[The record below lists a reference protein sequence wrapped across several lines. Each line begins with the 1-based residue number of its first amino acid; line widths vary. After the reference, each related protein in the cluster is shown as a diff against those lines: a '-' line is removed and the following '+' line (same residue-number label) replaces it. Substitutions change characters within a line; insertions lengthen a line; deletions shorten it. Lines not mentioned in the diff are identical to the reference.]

1 MALARPELP
10 ALAVATVCL
19 FVSAGLGLAVPRAIQ
34 AAIDSLGSGQT
45 PITPELVGLGALGLA
60 VYALASMGRT
70 WLFTLAGERI
80 VRRLRNQ
87 LFGRLV
93 HQPIST
99 FDQQRTGDLLS
110 RLSSDTA
117 AVQTALTVDVSH
129 ALRQLIPAVG
139 GIALLA
145 WMAPRLALVMAVL
158 LPAVGIGT
166 AWYGRRL
173 RRDSRALADAHAEAS
188 SVASEVLGAIRTVRS
203 FAREDWATE
212 RYGRHLDHG
221 YEVARHRARAT
232 GVFVAVSQGV
242 RLGAVALVVL
252 LGVQEVAA
260 GRLGLG
266 ALGAFLLYATMVAFS
281 LGTLATLWGSYMRA
295 MGATERVFAWLDTPE
310 AATGGERP
318 AGVRGALL
326 LDGVDFAYPSRS
338 DRPALRGVH
347 LHVRAGECVAL
358 VGASGSGKST
368 VAALVS
374 RLYDPDRGG
383 LSLDDRPF
391 TDLDPSWL
399 REQVGVVSQ
408 EPVLF
413 GASIAANLRLGRPD
427 ATDDELIAAAQAANA
442 LGFIEAFPDGFA
454 TEVGERGIALSGGQK
469 QRIAIARA
477 LLKDP
482 AVLILDE
489 ATSALDAESEHQVK
503 QAIDRLMVGRTTLI
517 IAHRLSTVRAADRIV
532 VLHQGAVVEVGSHHE
547 LLHRQGAYAAL
558 VHRQNA
564 A

>member
-1 MALARPELP
+1 M
-10 ALAVATVCL
+10 
-19 FVSAGLGLAVPRAIQ
+19 
-34 AAIDSLGSGQT
+34 
-45 PITPELVGLGALGLA
+45 
-60 VYALASMGRT
+60 
-70 WLFTLAGERI
+70 
-80 VRRLRNQ
+80 
-87 LFGRLV
+87 
-93 HQPIST
+93 
-99 FDQQRTGDLLS
+99 
-110 RLSSDTA
+110 
-117 AVQTALTVDVSH
+117 
-129 ALRQLIPAVG
+129 
-139 GIALLA
+139 
-145 WMAPRLALVMAVL
+145 
-158 LPAVGIGT
+158 
-166 AWYGRRL
+166 
-173 RRDSRALADAHAEAS
+173 
-188 SVASEVLGAIRTVRS
+188 
-203 FAREDWATE
+203 
-212 RYGRHLDHG
+212 
-221 YEVARHRARAT
+221 
-232 GVFVAVSQGV
+232 
-242 RLGAVALVVL
+242 
-252 LGVQEVAA
+252 
-260 GRLGLG
+260 
-266 ALGAFLLYATMVAFS
+266 
-281 LGTLATLWGSYMRA
+281 
-295 MGATERVFAWLDTPE
+295 
-310 AATGGERP
+310 
-318 AGVRGALL
+318 
-326 LDGVDFAYPSRS
+326 
-338 DRPALRGVH
+338 
-347 LHVRAGECVAL
+347 AL